1 MTSNILLFASREICG
16 GERSAIQHIN
26 IGLFSILVLIV
37 RFLIVDLEV
46 SELVAVLGAG
56 DHTQPVPQVVLLQI
70 LLGEVLQV
78 SLGEGDVGGEGQLGL
93 LSLHGELLAKVAGL
107 AGNLDAIQEVF
118 LEISAVHDS
127 VLNWVS
133 AVNEELDLVLLPEL
147 LHTFTLSLQLLLAR
161 LLGRGL
167 LRCWCHCYKWGL
179 YSETRISCRSES
191 SNISL

>member
-16 GERSAIQHIN
+16 GERSAIQHNN

-46 SELVAVLGAG
+46 SELVAVLGAS
-56 DHTQPVPQVVLLQI
+56 DHAEPVPQVVLLQ
-70 LLGEVLQV
+70 VP
-78 SLGEGDVGGEGQLGL
+78 LGEGDVRGEGQLGL

-107 AGNLDAIQEVF
+107 AGNLDALLEIF

-127 VLNWVS
+127 ILHWVS

-147 LHTFTLSLQLLLAR
+147 LHTFTLPLQLLLPG
-161 LLGRGL
+161 LLGGGL
-167 LRCWCHCYKWGL
+167 LCCWCHY
-179 YSETRISCRSES
+179 
-191 SNISL
+191 

>member
-16 GERSAIQHIN
+16 GERSAIQHNN

-37 RFLIVDLEV
+37 RLLIVDLEV

-56 DHTQPVPQVVLLQI
+56 HHTEPVPQVVLLQI

-78 SLGEGDVGGEGQLGL
+78 SLGEGDVRSEGQLGL

-107 AGNLDAIQEVF
+107 AGNLDALLEIF

-127 VLNWVS
+127 ILHWVS
-133 AVNEELDLVLLPEL
+133 AVNKELDLVLLPEL
-147 LHTFTLSLQLLLAR
+147 LHTFTLPLQLLLPG
-161 LLGRGL
+161 LLGGGL
-167 LRCWCHCYKWGL
+167 LCCWCHYYEWGL

-191 SNISL
+191 SNIS